1 MTAPFTTSEPGGQAV
16 TAFWAALGLVQIVRK
31 TNEVDTGKYKYTYA
45 DLTDVLGE
53 VKRVCED
60 QGLRPWQ
67 VATSVDGEFAIITTL
82 LHSSGEWIEFAPI
95 RLPQLRDPQALGGAI
110 TYLRRYALVT
120 IFAMAID
127 DDDAKS
133 STEQLRH
140 EQATGSRS
148 GAEERIRETINAAPV
163 DVQVEL
169 RQEFRKRF
177 GMGLVDLPVT
187 KHGEA
192 LEWVLDWLKPPTS
205 EPAS

>member
-53 VKRVCED
+53 VKRVCEEN
-60 QGLRPWQ
+60 GLRPFQ
-67 VATSVDGEFAIITTL
+67 VPTSVDGELSIRTTL
-82 LHSSGEWIEFAPI
+82 LHTSGEWITFDPI
-95 RLPQLRDPQALGGAI
+95 RLPQLRDPQALGGAL

-120 IFAMAID
+120 LFTMAVD
-127 DDDAKS
+127 DDDAKAA
-133 STEQLRH
+133 TDELRH
-140 EQATGSRS
+140 QQATGSRS

-169 RQEFRKRF
+169 RNEFRQRF
-177 GMGLVDLPVT
+177 GMGLVDLPVS

-192 LEWVLDWLKPPTS
+192 LEWVLDWLKPPSS
-205 EPAS
+205 EAKS